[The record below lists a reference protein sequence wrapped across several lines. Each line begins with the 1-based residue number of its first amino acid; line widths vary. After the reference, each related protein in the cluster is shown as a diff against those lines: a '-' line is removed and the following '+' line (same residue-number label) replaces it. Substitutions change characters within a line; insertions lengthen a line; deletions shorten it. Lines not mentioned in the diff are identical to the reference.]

1 MLVYKSSICFKYPPK
16 MQRFGGPVFSGPLS
30 RKTANFSNSNSMSR
44 IREGRT

>member
-16 MQRFGGPVFSGPLS
+16 IQRFGGPVFSGPLS
-30 RKTANFSNSNSMSR
+30 RKKANSNSMSR